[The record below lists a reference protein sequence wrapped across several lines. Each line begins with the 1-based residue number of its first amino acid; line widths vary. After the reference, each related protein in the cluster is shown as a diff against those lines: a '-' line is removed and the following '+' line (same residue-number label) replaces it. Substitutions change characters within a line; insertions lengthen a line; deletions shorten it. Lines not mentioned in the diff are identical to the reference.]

1 MDPTNIAKIKSY
13 QIIMQKKNF
22 FWNKTY
28 VGCFVS
34 KFDPLLVPNDY
45 SSLFRCRKNEA
56 EILLIRPSLVKK
68 FWTLETPKETG
79 SIGSTPRRVETL

>member
-13 QIIMQKKNF
+13 QMIMQKKKF

-28 VGCFVS
+28 VGCFDS